1 MNKLA
6 VVYNAKSGSA
16 LQPHELKKLFQDANI
31 EPELIKLAPSLP
43 KDMKKAYK
51 SGIKTFVAV
60 GGDGTISAVASEAIS
75 LGITLGVLPLGTLNH
90 FAKDL
95 HIPTDH
101 EKAVR
106 VIAQAHTKKV
116 DTACVNGQLF
126 LNNSSIGLYPLL
138 VREREKKEGAISKW
152 PAAFIALFR
161 TLRKKQEYNAALTID
176 GKKKKVKTPFIFIGN
191 NSYNLDEPGVMDR
204 KSLTKGTLE
213 ISTVKTN
220 STLQML
226 RIALDIAIGKPNI
239 SGHFTTDSA
248 KKLTITLPQKHTDIA
263 FDGET
268 KQFDT
273 PLQYEIKPKSLNVI
287 IPS

>member
-16 LQPHELKKLFQDANI
+16 LKPAELKKLFYNVSL

-43 KDMKKAYK
+43 RDIKKAHEN
-51 SGIKTFVAV
+51 GVKTFVAV
-60 GGDGTISAVASEAIS
+60 GGDGTINSVASEVIS
-75 LGITLGVLPLGTLNH
+75 LNATLGVLPLGTLNH

-95 HIPTDH
+95 SIPTDH
-101 EKAVR
+101 EKAVQI
-106 VIAQAHTKKV
+106 IAASHTKKV

-138 VREREKKEGAISKW
+138 VREREEKEGAISKW
-152 PAAFIALFR
+152 PAAFVALFR
-161 TLRKKQEYNAALTID
+161 TLRKKQEYDVTLAID
-176 GKKKKVKTPFIFIGN
+176 GDMKEVKTPFIFIGN

-204 KSLTKGTLE
+204 KSLTNGQLE
-213 ISTVKTN
+213 ISVIKTSN
-220 STLQML
+220 TLQMF
-226 RIALDIAIGKPNI
+226 RIALDITIGKPNI
-239 SGHFTTDSA
+239 SGHFTTYSA
-248 KKLTITLPQKHTDIA
+248 KKLTIALPQKHIDIA

-273 PLQYEIKPKSLNVI
+273 PLKYEIQPKSLNI
-287 IPS
+287 IVPK